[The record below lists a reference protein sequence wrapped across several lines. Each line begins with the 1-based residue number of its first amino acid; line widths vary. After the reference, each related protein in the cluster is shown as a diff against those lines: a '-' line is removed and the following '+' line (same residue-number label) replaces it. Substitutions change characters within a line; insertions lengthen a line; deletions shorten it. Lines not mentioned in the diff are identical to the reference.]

1 MFFKTMRASLLLLF
15 TIFLFSSC
23 GEYQK
28 LLKGTD
34 AGKKYTYAES
44 LYVQGK
50 YKKALKLMEQIVPVY
65 RGKPQAEKLMYMY
78 ANTYYNL
85 GDFYLAGY
93 QFERFANSYP
103 KSDSV
108 ELASYKSAVSYY
120 ELSPR
125 YSLDQKDTYTGLE
138 KLQVFIDTYP
148 DSEFRLEA
156 NEKVAELRY
165 KLEKKAIETAKQYLK
180 TGEALGSYT
189 NAIEAFDNFISDYPG
204 SEFRIEA
211 FFGRFEAEYE
221 LANHSVP
228 SKVNDRLLTALEY
241 YDDFVKYYSDS
252 DLMTEANEIKEDIE
266 SRLTSTEK
274 SS

>member
-1 MFFKTMRASLLLLF
+1 MRKNLLLLF
-15 TIFLFSSC
+15 SVLILSSC
-23 GEYQK
+23 SEYQK
-28 LLKGTD
+28 VLKGTD
-34 AGKKYTYAES
+34 AGAKYAFAES

-78 ANTYYNL
+78 ANTFYNL
-85 GDFYLAGY
+85 EDFYLAGY
-93 QFERFANSYP
+93 QFERFATSYP

-108 ELASYKSAVSYY
+108 EVASYKSALSYF

-148 DSEFRLEA
+148 DSPYRLEA
-156 NEKVAELRY
+156 NEKVAQLRY
-165 KLEKKAIETAKQYLK
+165 KLEKKAIEIAKQYLK
-180 TGEALGSYT
+180 TGEALGSYK
-189 NAIEAFDNFISDYPG
+189 NAIEAFENFISDYPG
-204 SEFRIEA
+204 SEFREEA
-211 FFGRFEAEYE
+211 FFGRLEAEYE
-221 LANHSVP
+221 LANRSVP
-228 SKVNDRLLTALEY
+228 NKVNDRLLDALEY
-241 YDDFVKYYSDS
+241 YNDFAKYYSNS
-252 DLMTEANEIKEDIE
+252 ELMERANEIKEDID

>member
-1 MFFKTMRASLLLLF
+1 MFFKTMRTSLLLLLS
-15 TIFLFSSC
+15 ILLFSSC
-23 GEYQK
+23 SEYQK
-28 LLKGTD
+28 VLKGTD
-34 AGKKYTYAES
+34 AGEKFAYAES

-78 ANTYYNL
+78 ANTFYNL
-85 GDFYLAGY
+85 EDFYLAGY
-93 QFERFANSYP
+93 QFERFTNSYA

-108 ELASYKSAVSYY
+108 EMASFKSAISYY

-138 KLQVFIDTYP
+138 KLQIFIDTYP
-148 DSEFRLEA
+148 DSDYRLEA

-165 KLEKKAIETAKQYLK
+165 KLELKAITIAKQYLK
-180 TGEALGSYT
+180 TGEALGSYS
-189 NAIEAFDNFISDYPG
+189 NAIEAFENFISDYPG
-204 SEFRIEA
+204 SVFRKEA
-211 FFGRFEAEYE
+211 FFGRLEAEYE
-221 LANHSVP
+221 LANHSIP
-228 SKVNDRLLTALEY
+228 SKVNDRLLTSLEY
-241 YDDFVKYYSDS
+241 YEDFVKYYGDS
-252 DLMTEANEIKEDIE
+252 DLMPNATEIKEDIE